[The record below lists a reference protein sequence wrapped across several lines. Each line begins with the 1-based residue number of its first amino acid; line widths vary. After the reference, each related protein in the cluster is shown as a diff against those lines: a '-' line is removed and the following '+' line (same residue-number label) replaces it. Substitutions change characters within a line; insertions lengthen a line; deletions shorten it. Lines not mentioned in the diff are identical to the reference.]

1 MDKHIIDQWAK
12 DEMAE
17 REIKPSVSVWEQ
29 IEAELDKE
37 EQPTPKSLKNR
48 IIWLGGLVTLGIM
61 ATTWFYFSQTPEL
74 NQKPV
79 TEIIVPESTPVE
91 EQPQPASPPVQ
102 TQQNE
107 DVIPQ
112 QEEKVIQK
120 SIKKMPFVPTPV
132 KNKTQEVIKE
142 QPKQSQTEQPLFVV
156 QTHETTLENVS
167 PVATVA
173 KADDIK
179 TQDITQKKGKID
191 PNKLLAEVEKEVS
204 KKSKKYNIDP
214 DVLLK
219 EAEKGANE
227 RFFNKMVKTLSA
239 TSNAVVTAVNN
250 RNTAL

>member
-12 DEMAE
+12 EEMAE
-17 REIKPSVSVWEQ
+17 REIKPSVSIWEH
-29 IEAELDKE
+29 IEAELDKQK
-37 EQPTPKSLKNR
+37 QPTPKSPKNR
-48 IIWLGGLVTLGIM
+48 IIWLGGLLTLGIM
-61 ATTWFYFSQTPEL
+61 ATAWFYFSQTPEL
-74 NQKPV
+74 IQKPV
-79 TEIIVPESTPVE
+79 TEIIVPESTTME
-91 EQPQPASPPVQ
+91 EQPQPANPPVQ

-112 QEEKVIQK
+112 QQEKVIQK

-142 QPKQSQTEQPLFVV
+142 QPKQTQPEQPLFVV
-156 QTHETTLENVS
+156 QTHETTLENVT
-167 PVATVA
+167 PVATVT
-173 KADDIK
+173 KAEGQEMDDKI
-179 TQDITQKKGKID
+179 QKKGKID
-191 PNKLLAEVEKEVS
+191 PNKLLAEVEQEVS

-214 DVLLK
+214 NVLLK